1 MGYLMLFCANSEKD
15 ARKQDS
21 LRSQQMWDDLSKA
34 EQPVREM
41 VVKEGF
47 YLGKYEITQAH
58 WPAVTAES
66 GPFFRTNSVA
76 FSRTHY
82 MRVNDEEA
90 RTYAELQYALAEE
103 SRERR
108 QDDVEAKT
116 PFIWSV
122 MQRSDVWSKQQ
133 GWVPGSSDA

>member
-34 EQPVREM
+34 EEPVREM

-47 YLGKYEITQAH
+47 YLGKYEITQAQ

-66 GPFFRTNSVA
+66 GPFFRTISVA
-76 FSRTHY
+76 FSRNY
-82 MRVNDEEA
+82 MQVNDEEA
-90 RTYAELQYALAEE
+90 RTYAELKYALAEE
-103 SRERR
+103 
-108 QDDVEAKT
+108 
-116 PFIWSV
+116 
-122 MQRSDVWSKQQ
+122 
-133 GWVPGSSDA
+133 